1 MGHYWSEVR
10 PDPDYVPPPKPPAKA
25 LVDKERVTLS
35 RGVGAPLDECERVQY
50 AIDYDDRVD
59 NYWYKK
65 GDPEGA
71 GFRPIR
77 EIMTF
82 DYQRSEEKIVSILEE
97 LVAVRMRT
105 QRGGATMKRTVT
117 YGPWE
122 PISEVK
128 EPYEGRY

>member
-1 MGHYWSEVR
+1 VGHYWSEMR

-25 LVDKERVTLS
+25 LVDKERKALC
-35 RGVGAPLDECERVQY
+35 RGVGAPLDAGERVQY
-50 AIDYDDRVD
+50 AIDYDDTEP

-71 GFRPIR
+71 NLRPIR

-82 DYQRSEEKIVSILEE
+82 EHQRSDEEVASLLEE
-97 LVAVRMRT
+97 LAAVRMRGN
-105 QRGGATMKRTVT
+105 RKAATMKRTVT

-122 PISEVK
+122 PISEVT